1 MRKLKLSKLDIFFVI
16 STLILLLISV
26 FFVFRPEAGSVVAL
40 KTWEGWVKSVPFNN
54 ALLITILI
62 TIIGNLS
69 PFPSPYVLAVFFL
82 SSIDSSNPWLPA
94 LIAFIASSG
103 ALIGEAIAYLIG
115 AGIKKVAKNK
125 NIKKVDELNAVIKT
139 RPRFI
144 YFLIYFM
151 ALTPLPDK
159 VIMIPIGISGFSFKK
174 AIFSCWLGKLSMLLI
189 ISYAGFFGLQWLED
203 LIGGGECW
211 VSGMV
216 TLFVIIFAIYLIFK
230 VDLSRFAKKI
240 ESKAEQ

>member
-1 MRKLKLSKLDIFFVI
+1 MKKLKLSKLDVFFIV
-16 STLILLLISV
+16 STIILLLISL
-26 FFVFRPEAGSVVAL
+26 FFVAHPETGSIVAL
-40 KTWEGWVKSVPFNN
+40 KTWENWVKSVPFNS
-54 ALLITILI
+54 ALLITVLI

-82 SSIDSSNPWLPA
+82 SSTDKSNLYLPA
-94 LIAFIASSG
+94 LIALISSFG

-115 AGIKKVAKNK
+115 AGIKNVAKGK
-125 NIKKVDELNAVIKT
+125 NIKKVDELNAVVKT
-139 RPRFI
+139 RPGFV

-159 VIMIPIGISGFSFKK
+159 VVMIPVGISGLSFKK
-174 AIFSCWLGKLSMLLI
+174 SLFSCWLGKFSMLLI
-189 ISYAGFFGLQWLED
+189 IGYAGFFGLQWIEE
-203 LIGGGECW
+203 LIGGGENW

-216 TLFVIIFAIYLIFK
+216 TIFIIILAIYLIFK

-240 ESKAEQ
+240 ESKAQQ